1 MVRFERAA
9 ECHQLE
15 LTDEPFYVVQNPDGS
30 TWVGFYRRGAD
41 YILRFPGLADF
52 EVTEDGR
59 GVRCTPVPGTAKSTV
74 EHLYHNQILPL
85 ALNQQGG
92 LVLHGSAVEVEGGGL
107 AFLGASGRGKSTL
120 AASFAVAGHRLLTD
134 DLLELEPSES
144 AISARPGHHSLR
156 LWDDSR
162 AALFGADP
170 VPMAPAVEFTSKAR
184 FLSGGR
190 LVFRVAPQPLRCV
203 YLLGDNEAQAPIIEP
218 INGRDVLIE
227 LAKNAFLLDI
237 AEPSRISAHFRR
249 LSQVARLP
257 IYYRLDYPRRFDALP
272 AVRKAILDHAAR
284 QPEVT
289 STSLRHDERPAPPI

>member
-1 MVRFERAA
+1 
-9 ECHQLE
+9 
-15 LTDEPFYVVQNPDGS
+15 
-30 TWVGFYRRGAD
+30 
-41 YILRFPGLADF
+41 
-52 EVTEDGR
+52 
-59 GVRCTPVPGTAKSTV
+59 
-74 EHLYHNQILPL
+74 
-85 ALNQQGG
+85 
-92 LVLHGSAVEVEGGGL
+92 
-107 AFLGASGRGKSTL
+107 
-120 AASFAVAGHRLLTD
+120 
-134 DLLELEPSES
+134 
-144 AISARPGHHSLR
+144 
-156 LWDDSR
+156 
-162 AALFGADP
+162 
-170 VPMAPAVEFTSKAR
+170 MAPAVEFTSKAR

-237 AEPSRISAHFRR
+237 AESSRISAHFRK

-289 STSLRHDERPAPPI
+289 STSFRHDERPAPPI